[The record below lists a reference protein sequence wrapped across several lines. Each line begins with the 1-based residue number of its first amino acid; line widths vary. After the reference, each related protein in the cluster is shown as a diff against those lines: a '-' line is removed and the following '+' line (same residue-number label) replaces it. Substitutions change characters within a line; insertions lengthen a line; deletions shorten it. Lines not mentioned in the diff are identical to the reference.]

1 MMSFTAVETLRAAAD
16 LDSSAIAQ
24 QFDDLMRENGA
35 ALNRLASGYAKS
47 LSDRDDLVQEI
58 ALALWRAL
66 PRFRGDCSPRTFLF
80 RIAHNRA
87 MAWLAGRSGFV
98 QVEDGDMVL
107 RDPAPDPEAG
117 YAREQRNQL
126 LFGAIRRLPI
136 AYRQVMI
143 LALEGL
149 DYGEISQILGI
160 TESNAGVR
168 LSRAKQALK
177 KSLEGRL

>member
-1 MMSFTAVETLRAAAD
+1 MSSMAAETLGAATD
-16 LDSSAIAQ
+16 LDSAAVAQ
-24 QFDDLMRENGA
+24 QFDLLIRENGA
-35 ALNRLASGYAKS
+35 ALNRLASGYTSS
-47 LSDRDDLVQEI
+47 LADRDDLVQEI
-58 ALALWRAL
+58 ALAVWRAL
-66 PRFRGDCSPRTFLF
+66 PHFRGDCSLRTFLF

-87 MAWLAGRSGFV
+87 MAWLARRSNFV
-98 QVEDGDMVL
+98 QVEEDNLVL
-107 RDPAPDPEAG
+107 SDPAPNPETQ

-126 LFGAIRRLPI
+126 LFEAIRRLPI

-149 DYGEISQILGI
+149 DYAEISQILGI

-168 LSRAKQALK
+168 LNRAKQLLK